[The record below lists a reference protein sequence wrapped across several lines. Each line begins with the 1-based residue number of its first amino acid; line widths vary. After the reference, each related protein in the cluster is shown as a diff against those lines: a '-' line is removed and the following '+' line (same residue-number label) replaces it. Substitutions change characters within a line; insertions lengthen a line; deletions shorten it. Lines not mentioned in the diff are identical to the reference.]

1 MKREKKRTLSLP
13 ESKPDELLS
22 LVQSLIQQGQDA
34 LSTPVA
40 YNGST

>member
-34 LSTPVA
+34 LSTPVE